1 MSKSLVSKI
10 NIVLRGIQLISIH
23 LVGGNFGQGQICIRG
38 RRGLLTTMWQLA
50 GCTVWWVLKG
60 GEGYLWG
67 RWGWRWPTIY
77 IGLQIF
83 GIFSLMIECILC
95 LQATFLYTGV
105 WNGLF
110 PTPFGHIHFPQF
122 SGMISSREC
131 ITFVTMQLTWKG
143 WLWPTAVLLYHLIFS
158 VMNQNISVYIWPTA
172 QHLIFSAVVTHD
184 KQVCDKCWV

>member
-77 IGLQIF
+77 IGLQILA
-83 GIFSLMIECILC
+83 IFPLPIEIILC
-95 LQATFLYTGV
+95 FQVTFLIMMYGMDNCYNVQCYNDNDNICGMTY
-105 WNGLF
+105 
-110 PTPFGHIHFPQF
+110 IYAAECDHFTF
-122 SGMISSREC
+122 SN
-131 ITFVTMQLTWKG
+131 T
-143 WLWPTAVLLYHLIFS
+143 
-158 VMNQNISVYIWPTA
+158 IWP
-172 QHLIFSAVVTHD
+172 HSLSPFLRNDIKPRVHHIRDNAVTC
-184 KQVCDKCWV
+184 K